1 MIETTLVKMKKIDLK
16 IIFVFALV
24 IFGMSYE
31 LRGFADDT
39 SSPTPVYRVYNP
51 RNLEHLYTSSL
62 NEKNTLVRIG
72 WGRFEGVTFYGKN
85 NGDTPIYRLYNF
97 SIRQHLYTADLNE
110 ARVLSRS
117 GCRSASLISSLSAE
131 VTLTVPTELSKTQV
145 LPLSV

>member
-1 MIETTLVKMKKIDLK
+1 MKKIDLK
-16 IIFVFALV
+16 IIFVFVLV

-117 GCRSASLISSLSAE
+117 GWKNEGIVFRATVAGSVPVYRLYSS
-131 VTLTVPTELSKTQV
+131 
-145 LPLSV
+145 

>member
-85 NGDTPIYRLYNF
+85 NF
-97 SIRQHLYTADLNE
+97 
-110 ARVLSRS
+110 
-117 GCRSASLISSLSAE
+117 
-131 VTLTVPTELSKTQV
+131 
-145 LPLSV
+145 